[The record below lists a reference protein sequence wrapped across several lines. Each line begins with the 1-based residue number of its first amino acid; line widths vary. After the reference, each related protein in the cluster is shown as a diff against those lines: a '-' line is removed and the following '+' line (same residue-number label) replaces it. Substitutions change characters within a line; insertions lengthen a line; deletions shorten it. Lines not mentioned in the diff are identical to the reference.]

1 MTIIT
6 MPTRR
11 RRVQAAGLFDVDFD
25 FTEQQNRA
33 RKRLAE
39 QTDEAFVDA
48 KSDDELL
55 AERAV
60 EEDIRALARIA
71 RLNTAKD
78 AHRHR
83 ERRRRLEIADAE
95 AHADA
100 IATHRRVASPAA
112 RVGRLFRSS
121 QWVSRVMN
129 GVVVTGVLWGS
140 VNVQNNLMAGSAIAD
155 PRYWLAFLVEPLITL
170 PLIAIM
176 YLATTASQE
185 GHAIVKSKIVTI
197 EAALLLLS
205 VMLNVIPH
213 VAAGDIQATIEFAIA
228 PLMIAAVVWMHSFAA
243 GEFAMMIGNSP
254 AMADPVAVDAPESAL
269 DLMADAA

>member
-6 MPTRR
+6 MPTLRR
-11 RRVQAAGLFDVDFD
+11 PVRTTRLFDVDFD

-71 RLNTAKD
+71 RLGAARD
-78 AHRHR
+78 AHRH
-83 ERRRRLEIADAE
+83 EEGQRRLEIADAE

-100 IATHRRVASPAA
+100 VAACRRVASPAA

-176 YLATTASQE
+176 HLATTASRE
-185 GHAIVKSKIVTI
+185 GHVIAKSKIVTI

-205 VMLNVIPH
+205 IALNVMPH
-213 VAAGDIQATIEFAIA
+213 AAAGDIQATIEFGIA
-228 PLMIAAVVWMHSFAA
+228 PLIIAAVVWMHSFAA
-243 GEFAMMIGNSP
+243 GEFAMMIGDSP
-254 AMADPVAVDAPESAL
+254 AVADPVGVAAYGSAL
-269 DLMADAA
+269 DQMADAA